1 MARGGVF
8 DIISAVP
15 HTCYNCQDREEFNK
29 KFIIDLSKYKC
40 ICNTRQ
46 DTFIEHKSV
55 NVYNIDVSYGC
66 LSCMSKFVADGL
78 CDEGFTY
85 CEQRYHSRN
94 SYLNFVDGIKEYM
107 QKNILKFGLDY
118 AFDFIIHVKYKMHYD
133 INDLYLCFDK
143 PLNINQIRILLAY
156 NWLPSYNFL
165 QPYMQRSHIKTVIE
179 IKKSLLKRRIQIQS
193 FDYEYMFQRKEDK
206 ELTQKTITRV
216 SRLIKQYN
224 SMRTNLYIMSRA
236 GLLCNDIAES
246 VEQYICG
253 PASSC

>member
-1 MARGGVF
+1 MATGGIF
-8 DIISAVP
+8 ELISADP
-15 HTCYNCQDREEFNK
+15 HTCYNCRDREEFNK
-29 KFIIDLSKYKC
+29 KFTIDLSKYKC

-66 LSCMSKFVADGL
+66 LICMSKFVADGL

-85 CEQRYHSRN
+85 CEQSYHSRR
-94 SYLNFVDGIKEYM
+94 SYISFVDDIKGCM
-107 QKNILKFGLDY
+107 QKIIPKFGLDY
-118 AFDFIIHVKYKMHYD
+118 AFDFIIHVKHKMHYA
-133 INDLYLCFDK
+133 INDLHLWFDR
-143 PLNINQIRILLAY
+143 PLNMNQIRILLDY
-156 NWLPSYNFL
+156 NWLPSHNFL

-179 IKKSLLKRRIQIQS
+179 IKKSLLERRTRIKTFNYKYS
-193 FDYEYMFQRKEDK
+193 WDKKEDK
-206 ELTQKTITRV
+206 ELTQKTIARV

-224 SMRTNLYIMSRA
+224 MMRTNLYIMSRA

-246 VEQYICG
+246 LEPYICG